1 MNNFEEILKKLPGSI
16 SGELKCL
23 PASIIGDIEEIRL
36 RCGRN
41 IRLKTHLSEKVIPHL
56 VTAEELRST
65 LNSLVKYSFYAYEQ
79 DLAKGFVTIEGGH
92 RVGVCGK
99 AVIKNGQPGLIKEI
113 SSLNIRFAKEIKGC
127 ADKLVR
133 ELINEGGNA
142 GRNEGGNESG
152 NEGRRVINTLI
163 ASPPGCGK
171 TTMIRDLTRNIS
183 NRGFQ
188 VSVCDERSEIAG
200 MYCGKT
206 SFDLGSRTDVLD
218 GCDKAYGIPMLI
230 RAMAPDVIVTDEIG
244 KTEDIRAV
252 QQCMSTGVALITTIH
267 GSNMEE
273 IENSAIGELIRS
285 KVFGRIIFLTKE
297 GGPGRI
303 KEVIYA

>member
-1 MNNFEEILKKLPGSI
+1 MNNFEDILKKLPGSI

-23 PASIIGDIEEIRL
+23 PVSIIGDTEEIRL

-56 VTAEELRST
+56 VTSEELRST
-65 LNSLVKYSFYAYEQ
+65 LNSLIKYSFYAYEQ
-79 DLAKGFVTIEGGH
+79 DLANGFVTIEGGH

-127 ADKLVR
+127 ADKLGR
-133 ELINEGGNA
+133 ELINEGG
-142 GRNEGGNESG
+142 
-152 NEGRRVINTLI
+152 RVINTLI
-163 ASPPGCGK
+163 VSPPGCGK

-273 IENSAIGELIRS
+273 IENSAIGELIRG

>member
-1 MNNFEEILKKLPGSI
+1 MNRFEEILKKLPDSI
-16 SGELKCL
+16 SDDLNRL
-23 PASIIGDIEEIRL
+23 PASIIGDLEEVRL

-56 VTAEELRST
+56 VTQEELRST
-65 LNSLVKYSFYAYEQ
+65 LNSLIKYSFYAYEQ
-79 DLAKGFVTIEGGH
+79 DLARGFVTIEGGH

-99 AVIKNGQPGLIKEI
+99 AVVKNGQPALIREI

-133 ELINEGGNA
+133 EVLDERGGA
-142 GRNEGGNESG
+142 R
-152 NEGRRVINTLI
+152 NTLI
-163 ASPPGCGK
+163 VSPPGCGK
-171 TTMIRDLTRNIS
+171 TTMIRDLTRHIS
-183 NRGFQ
+183 NRGLQ

-200 MYCGKT
+200 MYCGRT

-230 RAMAPDVIVTDEIG
+230 RSMNPNVIITDEIG
-244 KTEDIRAV
+244 KAEDIKAV
-252 QQCMSTGVALITTIH
+252 RQCMSTGVALITTIH

-285 KVFGRIIFLTKE
+285 KVFRRIVFLTKE
-297 GGPGRI
+297 GGPGTV
-303 KEVIYA
+303 KEVVHA